1 MMTMA
6 TRLGTAVADISQMR
20 GAFVLVLVDADADAY
35 LVSRGNS
42 LPSSVAESDMPS
54 SFTTST
60 IRTTRAKVVY
70 WRRLT

>member
-1 MMTMA
+1 MVTMA
-6 TRLGTAVADISQMR
+6 TRLGTTVADITQMR

-35 LVSRGNS
+35 LVSRGNP
-42 LPSSVAESDMPS
+42 LCSSVAESNTPS

-60 IRTTRAKVVY
+60 IRTTRAKVVN